1 VDHIIYNKSQ
11 EFMVKKVIL
20 LIATIC
26 IILLM
31 SVCIV
36 TAQQRDPVKENL
48 FFQLPESST
57 RTPDPN
63 RVSSPTSI
71 DALSTRESSL
81 TKLRSP
87 WRTFDGTNNN
97 LSLDKKAWGSAN
109 IPLLRELP
117 AVYGPNNSLNGASR
131 PSPRAVSNL
140 VVDEPVTIFN
150 ARNLS
155 TVVYL
160 WGQFLDHDITLTPT
174 GNTESVPIQL
184 PGDEELFTEPIS
196 FFRSAVHPG
205 TGVTNTRQQTNLN
218 TAWIDG
224 SVVYGSDLQRAKWLR
239 TFRCGKMKTSAGNLL
254 PWNTTTGEH
263 SAPIDPN
270 APSMANDGNKTIKTF
285 VAGDVRA
292 SEHPVLASF
301 HTLFVREHNRICNTL
316 IARGLRDDELIYQ
329 TARKIV
335 GALIQ
340 NITYNEFLPAL
351 GVTLRPYRGYNSN
364 VRPDLTNIFATAA
377 FRLGHTMVADEVLL
391 FDNKCQPMDPE
402 ALELDEL
409 FWNPDLL
416 VSLKPEAFL
425 KGIAAHTQYETNI
438 KINSVLRNLLFGD
451 PASPVRFGV
460 DLASLNIQ
468 RGRDHGLPDY
478 NTVRKFY
485 TGVSATRFS
494 DISRNDTLARNLR
507 SLYRSINNV
516 DLWTGVLSEDL
527 IPGTS
532 IGRLA
537 HEVQRVQFEKLR
549 DGDYYYFERD
559 PYFPSDVRRN
569 IRETQL
575 SEVIKRNT
583 AITNLQTNMFFVRA
597 CPGFSPTPTDE
608 EEEAITSR
616 TLQTE
621 EPVDLVVA
629 DPTLFP
635 NPTAD
640 AVTVAIN
647 NSGEAGTIQLFSG
660 RDGSLVKTI
669 TTNANDREIRIDLSD
684 LPKGVYTVNIKSGE
698 TTKFIKLVKL

>member
-1 VDHIIYNKSQ
+1 
-11 EFMVKKVIL
+11 MVKKRIL
-20 LIATIC
+20 LSATIC

-31 SVCIV
+31 WICTV
-36 TAQQRDPVKENL
+36 TAQHRDPVKESL

-57 RTPDPN
+57 RTPDANALN
-63 RVSSPTSI
+63 RPTLKELPS
-71 DALSTRESSL
+71 RESSL
-81 TKLRSP
+81 NPQRSP
-87 WRTFDGTNNN
+87 YRTYDGTSNN

-109 IPLLRELP
+109 IPLVREMP
-117 AVYGPNNSLNGASR
+117 AVYGPNNSLNGTSR

-140 VVDEPVTIFN
+140 IVDEPVTIFN

-160 WGQFLDHDITLTPT
+160 WGQFLDHEITLTPT
-174 GNTESVPIQL
+174 GTTESVPIQL
-184 PGDEELFTEPIS
+184 PADEELFTEPIS

-205 TGVTNTRQQTNLN
+205 TGVTTPRQQTNLN

-224 SVVYGSDLQRAKWLR
+224 SVVYGSDASRATWLR
-239 TFRCGKMKTSAGNLL
+239 TFRGGKMKTSAGNLL

-263 SAPIDPN
+263 DAPIDPN

-301 HTLFVREHNRICNTL
+301 HTLFVREHNRICNLL
-316 IARGLRDDELIYQ
+316 IARGQRNDEKNYQ
-329 TARKIV
+329 TARKMV

-340 NITYNEFLPAL
+340 NVTFREFLPAM
-351 GVTLRPYRGYNSN
+351 GITLKPYRGYNSN

-391 FDNKCQPMDPE
+391 FDNRCQPMDPE

-451 PASPVRFGV
+451 PTSPVRFGV

-478 NTVRKFY
+478 NAVRKFY
-485 TGVSATRFS
+485 TGSYATRFS
-494 DISRNDTLARNLR
+494 DINRNDTLARNLR
-507 SLYRSINNV
+507 ALYRNINNV
-516 DLWTGVLSEDL
+516 DLWTGVLAEDL
-527 IPGTS
+527 MPGTS

-537 HEVQRVQFEKLR
+537 HEIQRVQFEKIR
-549 DGDYYYFERD
+549 DGDFYYFEHD
-559 PYFPSDVRRN
+559 PYLPLDVRRT
-569 IRETQL
+569 IRDTRL
-575 SEVIKRNT
+575 SDIIKRNT
-583 AITNLQTNMFFVRA
+583 AITNLQANMFFVRA
-597 CPGFSPTPTDE
+597 CPGYSPTPTDE
-608 EEEAITSR
+608 EEAEIASR
-616 TLQTE
+616 SVQKE
-621 EPVDLVVA
+621 EPLDLTVA
-629 DPTLFP
+629 DPTIFP
-635 NPTAD
+635 NPSYD
-640 AVTVAIN
+640 AVTVLVN
-647 NSGEAGTIQLFSG
+647 NSGEAGMIQLFSG
-660 RDGSLVKTI
+660 RDGSLVKSI
-669 TTNANDREIRIDLSD
+669 PTNANDTEIRIDLSD
-684 LPKGVYTVNIKSGE
+684 LPKGVYTVNIKNGE